1 MEGLEVVEVVEVEEE
16 VSPSYCGVVRMGG
29 WRSAPRLS
37 PSRPPAGPSLPW
49 LSR

>member
-1 MEGLEVVEVVEVEEE
+1 MEGLEVVEVEEEEVE

-29 WRSAPRLS
+29 WRSALRLS